1 MSNQHWLWFWHNRK
15 DPFNIA
21 ATLSWALLADAFCW
35 SHFVLKTPFIASLRC
50 ASSRLAFEYILY
62 WDTANCFNTFNALLL
77 PCQASYKEA
86 MVWRCSNFTNS
97 LENICAGVSLRSII
111 TAKDSSAGFFL
122 RVLWNFW
129 KHLLCK
135 PSANSY
141 FWILA
146 CRDCWNLTH
155 FLLILKYCVPFFLTT
170 NCLKRVWPFLAG
182 LGLEGLSLMI
192 LSFTYFSETFF
203 NFFH

>member
-1 MSNQHWLWFWHNRK
+1 MSSPLWSILLKPLSLK
-15 DPFNIA
+15 DPFHLIVKVC
-21 ATLSWALLADAFCW
+21 LIEVGFWVYS
-35 SHFVLKTPFIASLRC
+35 ILRHC
-50 ASSRLAFEYILY
+50 
-62 WDTANCFNTFNALLL
+62 CFNIFNPLLL

-86 MVWRCSNFTNS
+86 MVWRCSNSTNS
-97 LENICAGVSLRSII
+97 PENICAGVSLRSII

-155 FLLILKYCVPFFLTT
+155 FQVTLKYCVPFFLTT
-170 NCLKRVWPFLAG
+170 NYLKCVWPFLAG
-182 LGLEGLSLMI
+182 LEGLSLII